1 MARRELITVQ
11 AVETAYGKGDKAL
24 PVPYGAI
31 VTPLARDVARRLSV
45 LLTPVRTSRRGCAYA
60 NWKANGTARQAVDRA
75 CAIAAAASA
84 QGEGGQTREVVIFPP
99 FPHLPLVAAALE
111 GSPVRLGAQD
121 LSEHAPGATTG
132 AVPAT
137 MLLDLGVTHVLIG
150 HSERRNLLGD
160 DRPRVQRKLRV
171 ALDAGLT
178 PVLCVGETLEEREA
192 ARTHSVLRSQL
203 LHALETLRASEAS
216 SLVLAYEPVWA
227 IGTGLTPTRTEITAC
242 LTALRDHLARRFDD
256 GLAERTRIL
265 YGGSVNDK
273 NAARIFALPSCDGG
287 LVGGA
292 SLKPERFGAIIAAE

>member
-1 MARRELITVQ
+1 
-11 AVETAYGKGDKAL
+11 
-24 PVPYGAI
+24 
-31 VTPLARDVARRLSV
+31 
-45 LLTPVRTSRRGCAYA
+45 

-137 MLLDLGVTHVLIG
+137 MLLDL
-150 HSERRNLLGD
+150 
-160 DRPRVQRKLRV
+160 RKLRV

-292 SLKPERFGAIIAAE
+292 SLKPERFGVIIAAE